1 MNILVIPIGVNMEKL
16 SMKQIKNIKYSRE
29 ESFKEMFE
37 ILLSFRDCIAQD
49 PELEADK
56 GVELIFRIQ
65 DLMSTL
71 QKMCP
76 CGCDE
81 SENK

>member
-1 MNILVIPIGVNMEKL
+1 MNILVIPIEVNMEQKE
-16 SMKQIKNIKYSRE
+16 KIKYSRE

-49 PELEADK
+49 PQLEADK
-56 GVELIFRIQ
+56 GIELIFRIQ

-71 QKMCP
+71 QKICP